1 MYGDTARFAL
11 THDRMIASSA
21 HYSRPAVHWLGS
33 AGHLGLDSDDSSPCT
48 ARLLRPTDD
57 LSLHTGHVDHST
69 ARSTTAPAQSKHSHG
84 DMNALPHRSFTHS
97 ATAQTRTVAALIPR
111 VTQPDRTDIRN
122 FYGTPY

>member
-1 MYGDTARFAL
+1 MCLRPAETCRRSARIYRGPGRIITRPHRMYGDTARFAL

-84 DMNALPHRSFTHS
+84 
-97 ATAQTRTVAALIPR
+97 
-111 VTQPDRTDIRN
+111 
-122 FYGTPY
+122 